1 LSRQWKSSFFNTS
14 NLKYFEILHQ
24 YYVFL
29 LEQILRITTYKI
41 LPNTS
46 SILRITTGPNT
57 TYYYKAILQVLIL
70 RITSSILRISTG
82 PNTTY
87 YYICNTS
94 QYFINTT
101 YYYGP
106 NTTYYYI
113 LDTAQYFINTTYY
126 YKTKYYVLL
135 QSYTV
140 IFNTSKYFINTTYYY
155 GTKYYVLLHF
165 KYYTILHQYYVLLRT
180 KYYVIPHTWILHN
193 TTSILHQYYVNTTRI
208 LRLSKRGFK
217 WVNTTKYYVAWK
229 RSIDQYYIILRILPN
244 TS

>member
-1 LSRQWKSSFFNTS
+1 MSRQWKSSFFNTL

-29 LEQILRITTYKI
+29 LDQILRITTYKI

-57 TYYYKAILQVLIL
+57 TYYY
-70 RITSSILRISTG
+70 IS
-82 PNTTY
+82 NTT
-87 YYICNTS
+87 

-101 YYYGP
+101 CYYGP

-113 LDTAQYFINTTYY
+113 LDSAKYFINTTYY

-155 GTKYYVLLHF
+155 G
-165 KYYTILHQYYVLLRT
+165 
-180 KYYVIPHTWILHN
+180 PN
-193 TTSILHQYYVNTTRI
+193 TT
-208 LRLSKRGFK
+208 
-217 WVNTTKYYVAWK
+217 
-229 RSIDQYYIILRILPN
+229 
-244 TS
+244 